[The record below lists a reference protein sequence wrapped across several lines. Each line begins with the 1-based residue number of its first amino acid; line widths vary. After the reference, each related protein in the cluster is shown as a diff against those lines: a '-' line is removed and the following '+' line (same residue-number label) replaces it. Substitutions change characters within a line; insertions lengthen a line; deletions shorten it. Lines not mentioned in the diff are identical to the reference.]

1 LKKITL
7 GFSPCPN
14 DTYIFDA
21 MVNGRIDTGEYV
33 FEPVLK
39 DVEELNTMAREGLLD
54 VTKISVGAYAS
65 VSSKYVI
72 LDSGAALGNGVG
84 PLIVSK
90 YPNTDLLNS
99 GLTIAIPGK
108 FTTANLLLSVFF
120 PHLTKKKEVI
130 FSEIESR
137 VLNGDA
143 DLGLLIHEG
152 RFTFAGKGL
161 HRQADL
167 GEVWENAMHM
177 PLPLGCIGA
186 SRKMHPDDA
195 RNINKIMHESILF
208 ARNNPLEGRSYIKEH
223 AQEMDNN
230 VIDSHIHLYV
240 NDFSL
245 TLGPEGRLAIEYIL
259 KKGIESGLMPEI
271 TTPIFID

>member
-21 MVNGRIDTGEYV
+21 MVNDRINTGEYV

-39 DVEELNTMAREGLLD
+39 DVEELNTMARKGLLD
-54 VTKISVGAYAS
+54 ITKISAGAYAS
-65 VSSKYVI
+65 VSSKYII
-72 LDSGAALGNGVG
+72 LDSGSALGNGVG

-90 YPNTDLLNS
+90 NHKSDLSNPD
-99 GLTIAIPGK
+99 LTIAIPGK

-120 PHLTKKKEVI
+120 PHLTKKTEVV
-130 FSEIESR
+130 FSEIESM
-137 VLNGDA
+137 VINGA
-143 DLGLLIHEG
+143 VDLGLLIHEG
-152 RFTFAGKGL
+152 RFTFEGKGL
-161 HRQADL
+161 HRLADL

-186 SRKMHPDDA
+186 SRKMKPGDA
-195 RNINKIMHESILF
+195 KNINKIIHDSILF

-230 VIDSHIHLYV
+230 VIDSHIKLYV

-245 TLGPEGRLAIEYIL
+245 TLGPQGRNAIEFL
-259 KKGIESGLMPEI
+259 LRKGTDSGLLNEL